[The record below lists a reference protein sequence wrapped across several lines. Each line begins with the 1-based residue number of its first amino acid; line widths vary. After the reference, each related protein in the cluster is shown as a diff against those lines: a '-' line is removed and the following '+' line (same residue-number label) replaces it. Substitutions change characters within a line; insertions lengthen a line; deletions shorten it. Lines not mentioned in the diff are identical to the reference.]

1 MVIPAVEAGL
11 QHETLVMQ
19 RADNQFAIRAMFD
32 ESAGSDGA
40 VTFLFGGSAII
51 RRVPCMFMMMMLF
64 HYTNEFEDDATDGC
78 G

>member
-1 MVIPAVEAGL
+1 
-11 QHETLVMQ
+11 
-19 RADNQFAIRAMFD
+19 MFD